1 MQRHLADNRHAMVH
15 RLAIDHH
22 MAIAQLP
29 EQTFGKQAVDDLRF
43 LKAQDIRRLL
53 FQKAFDNVDPGADRI
68 DIPRCD
74 AECL

>member
-1 MQRHLADNRHAMVH
+1 MVH
-15 RLAIDHH
+15 WLAIDHH

-29 EQTFGKQAVDDLRF
+29 EQAFGKQAVDDLCF
-43 LKAQDIRRLL
+43 LKAQNIGRLL

-68 DIPRCD
+68 DIPRGD